1 MSRRAPE
8 DTLSEMAT
16 AYRTSQLVYVAA
28 KLGLADLLRDGP
40 RSVDHLAESVS
51 AHPKALYRIL
61 RALAGLG
68 VFTETER
75 GVFGLTPLAQAL
87 RTDVPASIRRYAIMN
102 GEEWFWSSWG
112 NLLQSVRTGRTA
124 FDEVMGM
131 SLFEFLDRNPDAAR
145 VFDEAMESMTSIQV
159 QAIVSAY
166 DFSRCSTVI
175 DVGGGRGALIAA
187 FLRAYPKAT
196 GILFDRPPVLEALS
210 RSIDAMGLANRCNL
224 VAGDFFETIPAGG
237 GAYLLKDI
245 VHDWPDDRAVAI
257 LRNCRRAMRAD
268 ARLLL
273 IERVV
278 PSGNEPSAAKLADI
292 NMLVITGGLERTEA
306 EYRALLNAAGFR
318 LTRVIPTRS
327 PSSIV
332 EGAPDYER

>member
-1 MSRRAPE
+1 MV
-8 DTLSEMAT
+8 T

-51 AHPKALYRIL
+51 ANPKSLYRVL

-68 VFTETER
+68 VFTEMER

-87 RTDVPASIRRYAIMN
+87 RTDVPVSIRRYAIMN

-124 FDEVMGM
+124 FDEIMGI
-131 SLFEFLDRNPDAAR
+131 SLFEFLDRNADAAR

-175 DVGGGRGALIAA
+175 DVGGGRGALIRA

-196 GILFDRPPVLEALS
+196 GILFDRPPVIEALS
-210 RSIDAMGLANRCNL
+210 RSIEAMGLANRCHL

-306 EYRALLNAAGFR
+306 EYRTLLSAAGFR

-332 EGAPDYER
+332 EGAPDLKTMNADAAQ